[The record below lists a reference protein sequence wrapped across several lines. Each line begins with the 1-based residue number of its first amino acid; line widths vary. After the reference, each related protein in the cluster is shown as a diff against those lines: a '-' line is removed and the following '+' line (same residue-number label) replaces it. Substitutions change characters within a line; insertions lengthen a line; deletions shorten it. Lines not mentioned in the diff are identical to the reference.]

1 MKKRLLI
8 VSLLLSGAIYAQEG
22 IFPVA
27 KGSQW
32 MYLDNGTSQ
41 DDTDWNMPA
50 GANTGWNSGIAP
62 LGYGDPAATVI
73 SFGPDSGNKYIT
85 SYFYKDIDVNPSS
98 LTEFVEFGLRR
109 DDGAIVYVNGVE
121 VYRDNMPAEPTTYL
135 TFSSSIVDGAD
146 EKRFFIHKVPK
157 TVFQTG
163 INRIAVEVHNRDG
176 SSSDIGFDLYIKNTN
191 NDLVVNCDEEHIGCF
206 TSINPTAQLD
216 HLIIAP
222 EHRFQ
227 VLFKEGS
234 AYMTGGGIVPGNNDF
249 TAYLPIEGSS
259 AAGHLSVNQ
268 ENTPGGV
275 SMLNIHL
282 DEEQKLWVVDNSQMV
297 DMYNT
302 DLVTTSRNCSGGI
315 TPWGTVITT
324 EEDSG
329 SGDTN
334 GDGYEDLGWFVEI
347 DPTTASVMEY
357 GNNKQEKLWALGR
370 MNHENIV
377 ITADGTT
384 AYYGEDGGTHC
395 VYKFVADTP
404 NNFTAGKVYVLK
416 MDLALSNDEPSSA
429 TATWVLVPNTTQAD
443 RNNLR
448 TVASNLGGTN
458 FNGVEDC
465 EISPLDGK
473 IYFTSKGKNRVYRFK
488 DNGSTISEFETFVGG
503 MNYNIETANGTVNE
517 PWADG
522 NDNLTFDDK
531 GNLWVLQDGG
541 LNYIWVIR
549 PDHTQSNPNVKL
561 FASMPAGSEP
571 TGLTFTPDFKY
582 GFFSVQHPNG
592 NNAAQQD
599 ATFGDVTF
607 NASTTIV
614 FALDKDLGAHTPM
627 ADFTADITTVNQGET
642 VTFTD
647 MSTNNPT
654 SWMWTFEGGEPPTS
668 TEESPVVTYAEP
680 GTYNVTLVTSNA
692 AGTSEAA
699 DKTDYIVVEEV
710 LGTDMPNQL
719 KGMVSLYPNPTD
731 GIVTVEINGE
741 AGNNV
746 SVEVFDMLGRKV
758 SETKG
763 QSIGGNQKLDINL
776 ASAAGDQVF
785 IVRVHVG
792 DKTGTYKLL
801 KKN

>member
-1 MKKRLLI
+1 M
-8 VSLLLSGAIYAQEG
+8 YAQEG
-22 IFPVA
+22 IYPVS
-27 KGSQW
+27 KGAQW
-32 MYLDNGTSQ
+32 KYLDNGTSQ
-41 DDTDWNMPA
+41 DATDWNQPA
-50 GANTGWNSGIAP
+50 AANAGWATGTAP
-62 LGYGDPAATVI
+62 LGYGDPTATVI

-121 VYRDNMPAEPTTYL
+121 VYRENMPVEPTDYL
-135 TFSSSIVDGAD
+135 TNSSTIVDGAD
-146 EKRFFIHKVPK
+146 EKRFYIHQVPK

-176 SSSDIGFDLYIKNTN
+176 QSSDIGFDLYIKNTN
-191 NDLVVNCDEEHIGCF
+191 PALEIACDEEHIGCF

-222 EHRFQ
+222 EFRYQ
-227 VLFKEGS
+227 LLFKEGS
-234 AYMTGGGIVPGNNDF
+234 AYMTGGGNVPGNHDY
-249 TAYLPIEGSS
+249 TAFVPVNGSS
-259 AAGHLSVNQ
+259 TTGHLSVNQ

-282 DEEQKLWVVDNSQMV
+282 NEEEKLWVVDDSKAV
-297 DMYNT
+297 DMYNA

-324 EEDSG
+324 EEDTAN
-329 SGDTN
+329 GDAN
-334 GDGYEDLGWFVEI
+334 GDGYQDLGWFVEI
-347 DPTTASVMEY
+347 DPSTASVMEY

-384 AYYGEDGGTHC
+384 GYYGEDGGTHC

-404 NNFTAGKVYVLK
+404 NNFTSGKVYVLK
-416 MDLALSNDEPSSA
+416 LDLALSNDEPSSA

-448 TVASNLGGTN
+448 TVAQTLGGTN

-465 EISPLDGK
+465 EINPLNGK
-473 IYFTSKGKNRVYRFK
+473 IYFTSKGKNRIYSFK
-488 DNGSTISEFETFVGG
+488 DNGSTISEFEVFAGG
-503 MNYNIETANGTVNE
+503 MNYDITTANGVVNE

-549 PDHTQSNPNVKL
+549 PDHTQSNPNIKL

-592 NNAAQQD
+592 TNAPQQD
-599 ATFGDVTF
+599 ATFTDINF
-607 NASTTIV
+607 NASATVV
-614 FALDKDLGAHTPM
+614 FALDKDLGAHTPV
-627 ADFTADITTVNQGET
+627 ADFTANITTVNQGET

-654 SWMWTFEGGEPPTS
+654 TWTWTFEGGEPATS
-668 TEESPVVTYAEP
+668 TEESPVVTYAAP
-680 GTYNVTLVTSNA
+680 GTYSVSLVTSNA
-692 AGTSEAA
+692 AGTSAAEA
-699 DKTDYIVVEEV
+699 KTDYILVEEV
-710 LGTDMPNQL
+710 LGLDTPNEL
-719 KGMVSLYPNPTD
+719 KDMVSLYPNPTD
-731 GIVTVEINGE
+731 GVVTVQINDASGE
-741 AGNNV
+741 NV

-763 QSIGGNQKLDINL
+763 QSIGGSQKLDINL
-776 ASAAGDQVF
+776 SSAAGDQVF
-785 IVRVHVG
+785 VVRVHVG

>member
-1 MKKRLLI
+1 MKKSLLI
-8 VSLLLSGAIYAQEG
+8 VSSLLLSGAIYAQIG
-22 IFPVA
+22 GYPLT

-32 MYLDNGTSQ
+32 KYLDNGTSQ
-41 DDTDWNMPA
+41 DDTDWNQPT
-50 GANTGWNSGIAP
+50 GANAGWLAGNAP
-62 LGYGDPAATVI
+62 LGYGDPMATVI

-85 SYFYKDIDVNPSS
+85 SYFYRDIEVNTSN
-98 LTEFVEFGLRR
+98 LTEFVEFGIRR
-109 DDGAIVYVNGVE
+109 DDGAIVYLNGVE
-121 VYRDNMPAEPTTYL
+121 VFRDNMPVEPTTSL
-135 TFSSSIVDGAD
+135 TFSSTTVDGAN
-146 EKRFFIHKVPK
+146 EKRYYIFQVPK
-157 TVFQTG
+157 TAFETG
-163 INRIAVEVHNRDG
+163 LNRIAVEMHNRDG
-176 SSSDIGFDLYIKNTN
+176 SSSDIGFDMFIKNTN
-191 NDLVVNCDEEHIGCF
+191 PALTVNCDDAHIGCF
-206 TSINPTAQLD
+206 SSIAPTAQLD

-227 VLFKEGS
+227 LLFKEGS
-234 AYMTGGGIVPGNNDF
+234 AYMTGGGIVPGNHDF
-249 TAYLPIEGSS
+249 TGFVPLAGSS
-259 AAGHLSVNQ
+259 TTGHLSVNQ

-282 DEEQKLWVVDNSQMV
+282 NEDDKLWVVDDSKMV

-324 EEDSG
+324 EEDTAA
-329 SGDTN
+329 GDLN
-334 GDGYEDLGWFVEI
+334 GDGYQDLGWFVEI

-357 GNNKQEKLWALGR
+357 GNGKQEKLWALGR

-377 ITADGTT
+377 ITADGST

-404 NNFTAGKVYVLK
+404 NNFTSGKVYVLK

-448 TVASNLGGTN
+448 TVAQTLGGTN

-473 IYFTSKGKNRVYRFK
+473 IYFTSKGKNRIYSFR
-488 DNGSTISEFETFVGG
+488 DNGITISEFETFAGD
-503 MNYNIETANGTVNE
+503 MSYNIAGPNGTVSE

-549 PDHTQSNPNVKL
+549 PDHTQSNPKIEL

-592 NNAAQQD
+592 NNVPQQD
-599 ATFGDVTF
+599 ATFGDINF
-607 NASTTIV
+607 NASATVV
-614 FALDKDLGAHTPM
+614 FALDAELGPHTPA
-627 ADFTADITTVNQGET
+627 ADFTADVTTVDQGET
-642 VTFTD
+642 VIFTD
-647 MSTNNPT
+647 LSTNNPT
-654 SWMWTFEGGEPPTS
+654 NWAWTFEGGTPATS
-668 TEESPVVTYAEP
+668 TEKTPTVTYAEP
-680 GTYNVTLVTSNA
+680 GTYTVSLTTSNA
-692 AGTSEAA
+692 AGTSPAI

-710 LGTDMPNQL
+710 LGMQNPL

-731 GIVTVEINGE
+731 GKVTVDINGD
-741 AGNNV
+741 AGNDV
-746 SVEVFDMLGRKV
+746 SVEVYDMLGRKV

-763 QSIGGNQKLDINL
+763 QSIGGNQKMDLNL
-776 ASAAGDQVF
+776 SGSGEQVY
-785 IVRVHVG
+785 IVRVHIG
-792 DKTGTYKLL
+792 EKTGTYKLIR
-801 KKN
+801 KN

>member
-1 MKKRLLI
+1 M
-8 VSLLLSGAIYAQEG
+8 YAQEG
-22 IFPVA
+22 MYPVS
-27 KGSQW
+27 KGAQW
-32 MYLDNGTSQ
+32 KYLDNGTSQ
-41 DDTDWNMPA
+41 DATDWNQLT
-50 GANTGWNSGIAP
+50 GANTGWATGTAP

-85 SYFYKDIDVNPSS
+85 TYFYKDIDVNPSS

-121 VYRDNMPAEPTTYL
+121 VFRDNMPAEPTTHL

-146 EKRFFIHKVPK
+146 EKRYFIKKVAK
-157 TVFQTG
+157 TAFQVG

-176 SSSDIGFDLYIKNTN
+176 QSSDIGFDLFIRNT
-191 NDLVVNCDEEHIGCF
+191 DESLVVECNEEHIGCF
-206 TSINPTAQLD
+206 TSIAPTAQLD

-227 VLFKEGS
+227 LLFKEGTP
-234 AYMTGGGIVPGNNDF
+234 YMTGGGNVPGNHDY
-249 TAYLPIEGSS
+249 TAYVPLNGSS
-259 AAGHLSVNQ
+259 TTGHLSVNQ

-282 DEEQKLWVVDNSQMV
+282 NEEEKLWVVDDSKAV

-302 DLVTTSRNCSGGI
+302 DLVTTSRNCSGGLS
-315 TPWGTVITT
+315 PWGTVITT
-324 EEDSG
+324 EEDTAP
-329 SGDTN
+329 GDAN
-334 GDGYEDLGWFVEI
+334 GDGYDDLGWFVEI
-347 DPTTASVMEY
+347 DPATASVKEY
-357 GNNKQEKLWALGR
+357 GNGKQEKLWALGR

-377 ITADGTT
+377 ITADGSTG
-384 AYYGEDGGTHC
+384 YYGEDGGTHC

-404 NNFTAGKVYVLK
+404 GDFTSGKVYVLK
-416 MDLALSNDEPSSA
+416 MDLGLSNDEPSSA

-448 TVASNLGGTN
+448 NVAFSLGGTN

-488 DNGSTISEFETFVGG
+488 DNGSTITEFETFAGG
-503 MNYNIETANGTVNE
+503 MSYNITSANGTVSE

-549 PDHTQSNPNVKL
+549 PNHTQSEPKIEL

-599 ATFGDVTF
+599 ATFTDVNF
-607 NASTTIV
+607 NASATVV
-614 FALDKDLGAHTPM
+614 FALDKDLGAHIPAADFS
-627 ADFTADITTVNQGET
+627 ADFTTVEEGQS

-647 MSTNNPT
+647 LSTNNPT
-654 SWMWTFEGGEPPTS
+654 SWAWTFEGGEPATS

-680 GTYNVTLVTSNA
+680 GTYTVTLTTSNA
-692 AGTSEAA
+692 AGTSPAI
-699 DKTDYIVVEEV
+699 DKVDYILVEEV
-710 LGTDMPNQL
+710 MGTDNPL
-719 KGMVSLYPNPTD
+719 KGLVSLYPNPTQ
-731 GIVTVEINGE
+731 GMVTIDVNAE
-741 AGNNV
+741 AGNEV
-746 SVEVFDMLGRKV
+746 AVEVYDMVGRKV
-758 SETKG
+758 YETKG
-763 QSIGGNQKLDINL
+763 QAVGNKIDVNL
-776 ASAAGDQVF
+776 SGAAGDQAL
-785 IVRVHVG
+785 IVKVHVG